1 MSKSWNTG
9 LTILAAVLIVLL
21 LCGSLRFANVLLYRI
36 GRIGIIAVL
45 VMLAYGFIRKKG

>member
-9 LTILAAVLIVLL
+9 LTILAAVLIVLF

-45 VMLAYGFIRKKG
+45 AMLVYGFVRKKG